1 MMRKRTISKWKKI
14 LMETW
19 TQIQNLKIQ
28 ITNLLMRMMKM
39 TKLTTCWITIFGIK
53 ICRTWKSKRKKTN
66 KKKIES
72 KISVKETFKMKTL
85 WTSSVIWLKVIMKKM
100 KKNRKKLKS
109 KIVIRKWHLM
119 MSNKMKGKDK
129 VQRKK
134 TRISVLITIL
144 CLLNPTNHSLNH
156 LCLQKKRK
164 K

>member
-1 MMRKRTISKWKKI
+1 
-14 LMETW
+14 METW

-100 KKNRKKLKS
+100 KKKFFKQLETTFSLNLKS
-109 KIVIRKWHLM
+109 KCLIGQVLLRP
-119 MSNKMKGKDK
+119 K
-129 VQRKK
+129 VFDEKE
-134 TRISVLITIL
+134 
-144 CLLNPTNHSLNH
+144 
-156 LCLQKKRK
+156 
-164 K
+164 